1 MLQLAQHATTL
12 PLYIGSITD
21 HPPPLVGAI
30 AIAEDKPIPV
40 GDFVAAYVEDIWIL
54 AEVKVI
60 QLKKYFS
67 GSISVAVFFSLC
79 AKSIATF

>member
-12 PLYIGSITD
+12 PLYIGDVSN

-30 AIAEDKPIPV
+30 PISDKEPIQI

-54 AEVKVI
+54 AEVRVYI
-60 QLKKYFS
+60 L
-67 GSISVAVFFSLC
+67 L
-79 AKSIATF
+79 T